1 MCKALLSTFSFLA
14 VALSAYAAILTDGS
28 SSLATRATTV
38 GSVSFTARWPGPV
51 RVVSEVVSVNTR
63 PHGLL
68 FVIR

>member
-1 MCKALLSTFSFLA
+1 MRKTLLFTFMFLA
-14 VALSAYAAILTDGS
+14 VALSAGAAILTDGS

-38 GSVSFTARWPGPV
+38 GSVSFTARWIGPA

-63 PHGLL
+63 PRGML